1 MLKRNFIYKFWRL
14 FLFLLIFSFA
24 FSSVAPV
31 IAAPEAE
38 PPTNQQ
44 KAPPLSDYAL
54 EGFAPNKDDVNLS
67 YLNALTGD
75 IGGFHF
81 FSENEN
87 PSVTKMFQIFN
98 TGIVAVAAIVFMWN
112 LLSAAVNSAHDGEF
126 LGKRYNSFWTP
137 TRAAFGIIFIMPVM
151 AGWSP
156 AQTAMAWAAWG
167 GTGIANKIVANSDI
181 GEAVARSTSGM
192 AGSIAENGQA
202 EAEKIK
208 TNVLCLFDVDT
219 DRLIKLA
226 ASGGEAAGIADEVLK
241 KNTWT
246 IDAKQYSNGFI
257 ITFGNTEGTGT
268 ECGVIEKQL
277 PMLNNFANSQFPAI
291 KEWRDKFMEQYVKL
305 YSTMALK
312 IQTSVQTQAQILSQ
326 KEKPAKKEDVQLF
339 VDEIHKAAALA
350 GYEFKTDLETLNDV
364 LRTLQGD
371 AIYKQIINSANNY
384 SGGGSGAS
392 WVGYGF
398 HAIPGLIASLTST
411 KAIQVVDKSIPP
423 TIKINSN
430 ATVSDIPMS
439 TKAKQ
444 EIILAAQSAAQGVTS
459 FASGLYSTITNPV
472 ETAKNTWIWFSDKA
486 SSAVDSTFNSGVN
499 TAKNL
504 LNNAAALS
512 EIYQSNGVTG
522 LLKAGYNEVT
532 NKDNYSSINNFADDL
547 AKTLGI
553 SNLPMDLSNRL
564 QKLSVE
570 YGSTPLAALQ
580 SLGILILQLVGKTL
594 YVLIIALPFAIIG
607 ATGLTSFGTGTISFL
622 IGGVSSTIANW
633 VAKLGNMAE
642 AVLGKLSMF
651 YFAIFIMLLTIIIP
665 LTVFGIK
672 MMIIVPFTPTL
683 MWIAGIATY
692 FVVFIESLFGAQL
705 WAMAHLL
712 TSDGE
717 GMGERTRHG
726 YLFILNLFF
735 RPAIMVITL
744 YFAYQLVNLLGGIG
758 TNVITTAMSAS
769 VNGIGEVG
777 FFDTNFW
784 MAMFIILGLFMIW
797 LALMENLIHMCFSLL
812 FIVPNQ
818 VFTWVGGQFGSQL
831 GQDIGKSV
839 SGQAGGGLHQ
849 VVNQFGMHNLKQY
862 GEQFNKGLKA
872 FNWQNDT
879 IEAIERGYYYKKN
892 NSSQGQGNNGNQNFF
907 NKMTEYKDKK

>member
-192 AGSIAENGQA
+192 AGGISENGQA

-219 DRLIKLA
+219 ERLIKLA
-226 ASGGEAAGIADEVLK
+226 ASGGEEAGIADEVLK

-246 IDAKQYSNGFI
+246 IKETISENRFTLA
-257 ITFGNTEGTGT
+257 FGNTEGTGI
-268 ECGVIEKQL
+268 ECGVIDKQL
-277 PMLNNFANSQFPAI
+277 PMLNNFANSEFPAI
-291 KEWRDKFMEQYVKL
+291 KEMRQKFMEQYVGL
-305 YSTMALK
+305 YKTMALK
-312 IQTSVQTQAQILSQ
+312 ITDTVLKEASKITGKGRNPSQ
-326 KEKPAKKEDVQLF
+326 EEIQNF
-339 VDEIHKAAALA
+339 VDEIHKATRLA
-350 GYEFKTDLETLNDV
+350 GFEFKRDLGILNDV
-364 LRTLQGD
+364 LRGMQRD
-371 AIYKQIINSANNY
+371 SIYKQIITSANGY
-384 SGGGSGAS
+384 TGGNSGAS
-392 WVGYGF
+392 WIGYGF
-398 HAIPGLIASLTST
+398 HAIPGLVASLTSV
-411 KAIQVVDKSIPP
+411 KATQVVDKSMPP
-423 TIKINSN
+423 TVKINSN
-430 ATVSDIPMS
+430 AAVSDMQMS
-439 TKAKQ
+439 AKAMQ
-444 EIILAAQSAAQGVTS
+444 ESQAQIQQVAQSN
-459 FASGLYSTITNPV
+459 SGFIDGLSNLWNNPGEYIEKSISNFSIMEALNEISTIPSAVWNKV
-472 ETAKNTWIWFSDKA
+472 SETATEVKTYVNRTD
-486 SSAVDSTFNSGVN
+486 VNS
-499 TAKNL
+499 
-504 LNNAAALS
+504 
-512 EIYQSNGVTG
+512 
-522 LLKAGYNEVT
+522 
-532 NKDNYSSINNFADDL
+532 FADDL
-547 AKTLGI
+547 AKTIGI
-553 SNLPMDLSNRL
+553 STAPMEFSNYLS
-564 QKLSVE
+564 KLSAE
-570 YGSTPLAALQ
+570 YGGTPLAALQ
-580 SLGILILQLVGKTL
+580 SLGILILQWIGKTL

-607 ATGLTSFGTGTISFL
+607 ATSATSFVAGTISYL

-633 VAKLGNMAE
+633 IAKLGNMAE
-642 AVLGKLSMF
+642 AFLGKLSMF
-651 YFAIFIMLLTIIIP
+651 YFAVLAAALAFIIP

-744 YFAYQLVNLLGGIG
+744 YFAYQLVNLLGGIA
-758 TNVITTAMSAS
+758 TNIITTTMSAS

-777 FFDTNFW
+777 FLDSNFW
-784 MAMFIILGLFMIW
+784 MAAFIMLGLFMIW

-849 VVNQFGMHNLKQY
+849 VVNQFGMHNLNLY
-862 GEQFNKGLKA
+862 GNQLNKGLKA
-872 FNWQNDT
+872 FNLQNDNAEKGLR
-879 IEAIERGYYYKKN
+879 EAWSGK
-892 NSSQGQGNNGNQNFF
+892 SSSFLKDKENQNFF
-907 NKMTEYKDKK
+907 NKMTEYLNKDKK

>member
-192 AGSIAENGQA
+192 AGGISENGQA

-219 DRLIKLA
+219 ERLIKLA

-246 IDAKQYSNGFI
+246 IKETISENRFTLA
-257 ITFGNTEGTGT
+257 FGNTEGTGI
-268 ECGVIEKQL
+268 ECGVIDKQL
-277 PMLNNFANSQFPAI
+277 PMLNNFANSEFPAI
-291 KEWRDKFMEQYVKL
+291 KEMRQKFMEQYVGL
-305 YSTMALK
+305 YKTMALK
-312 IQTSVQTQAQILSQ
+312 ITDTVLKEASKITGKGRNPSQ
-326 KEKPAKKEDVQLF
+326 EEIQNF
-339 VDEIHKAAALA
+339 VDEIHKATRLA
-350 GYEFKTDLETLNDV
+350 GFEFKRDLGILNDV
-364 LRTLQGD
+364 LRGMQRD
-371 AIYKQIINSANNY
+371 SIYKQIMTSANSY
-384 SGGGSGAS
+384 AGGNTGAS
-392 WVGYGF
+392 WIGYGF
-398 HAIPGLIASLTST
+398 HAIPGLVASLTSV
-411 KAIQVVDKSIPP
+411 KATQVVDKSMPP
-423 TIKINSN
+423 TVKINSN
-430 ATVSDIPMS
+430 AAVSDMQMS
-439 TKAKQ
+439 AKAMQ
-444 EIILAAQSAAQGVTS
+444 ESIAQIQQAAQSN
-459 FASGLYSTITNPV
+459 SGFINGLSNLWNNPGEYIENGKEWIGEKFENGKEWATDKWKSISNFSIMEALNEIPTTPSAV
-472 ETAKNTWIWFSDKA
+472 WNKVSNSVSETATEVKTD
-486 SSAVDSTFNSGVN
+486 VNS
-499 TAKNL
+499 
-504 LNNAAALS
+504 
-512 EIYQSNGVTG
+512 
-522 LLKAGYNEVT
+522 
-532 NKDNYSSINNFADDL
+532 FADDL
-547 AKTLGI
+547 AKTIGI
-553 SNLPMDLSNRL
+553 STAPMEFSNYLS
-564 QKLSVE
+564 KLSAE
-570 YGSTPLAALQ
+570 YGGTPLAALQ
-580 SLGILILQLVGKTL
+580 SLGILILQWIGKTL

-607 ATGLTSFGTGTISFL
+607 ATSATSFVAGTISYL

-633 VAKLGNMAE
+633 IAKLGNMAE
-642 AVLGKLSMF
+642 AFLGKLSMF
-651 YFAIFIMLLTIIIP
+651 YFAVLAAALAFIIP

-744 YFAYQLVNLLGGIG
+744 YFAYQLVNLLGGIA
-758 TNVITTAMSAS
+758 TNIITTTMSAS

-777 FFDTNFW
+777 FLDSNFW
-784 MAMFIILGLFMIW
+784 MAAFIMLGLFMIW
-797 LALMENLIHMCFSLL
+797 LALMENLIHMCFSLI
-812 FIVPNQ
+812 FVIPNQ

-849 VVNQFGMHNLKQY
+849 VVNQFGMHNLNLY
-862 GEQFNKGLKA
+862 GGQVKKGLKA
-872 FNWQNDT
+872 FNLQNDV
-879 IEAIERGYYYKKN
+879 IEDIERGNYYRKN
-892 NSSQGQGNNGNQNFF
+892 NSSQGQGNNGN
-907 NKMTEYKDKK
+907 

>member
-14 FLFLLIFSFA
+14 FLFLFIFSFA

-54 EGFAPNKDDVNLS
+54 DGFAPNKDDVNLS

-192 AGSIAENGQA
+192 AGGISENGQA

-219 DRLIKLA
+219 ERLIKLA
-226 ASGGEAAGIADEVLK
+226 ASGGEASGIADEVLK

-246 IDAKQYSNGFI
+246 IKETISENRFTLA
-257 ITFGNTEGTGT
+257 FGNTEGTGI
-268 ECGVIEKQL
+268 ECGVIDKQL
-277 PMLNNFANSQFPAI
+277 PMLNNFANSEFPAI
-291 KEWRDKFMEQYVKL
+291 KEMRQKFMEQYVGL
-305 YSTMALK
+305 YKTMALK
-312 IQTSVQTQAQILSQ
+312 ITDTVLKEASKITGKGRNPSQ
-326 KEKPAKKEDVQLF
+326 EEIQNF
-339 VDEIHKAAALA
+339 VDEIHKATRLA
-350 GYEFKTDLETLNDV
+350 GFEFKRDLGILNDV
-364 LRTLQGD
+364 LRGMQRD
-371 AIYKQIINSANNY
+371 SIYKQIMTSANGY
-384 SGGGSGAS
+384 TGGNTGAS
-392 WVGYGF
+392 WIGYGF
-398 HAIPGLIASLTST
+398 HAIPGLVASLTSV
-411 KAIQVVDKSIPP
+411 KATQVVDKSMPP

-430 ATVSDIPMS
+430 AAVSDMQMS
-439 TKAKQ
+439 AKAMQ
-444 EIILAAQSAAQGVTS
+444 ESIAQIQQAAQQE
-459 FASGLYSTITNPV
+459 SGLLSSLSSAWSSAKEVWNNPGEYIEKSISNFSIMEALNEISTIPSAVWNKV
-472 ETAKNTWIWFSDKA
+472 SETATEVKTYVNRTD
-486 SSAVDSTFNSGVN
+486 VNS
-499 TAKNL
+499 
-504 LNNAAALS
+504 
-512 EIYQSNGVTG
+512 
-522 LLKAGYNEVT
+522 
-532 NKDNYSSINNFADDL
+532 FADDL
-547 AKTLGI
+547 AKTIGI
-553 SNLPMDLSNRL
+553 STAPMEFSNYLS
-564 QKLSVE
+564 KLAAE
-570 YGSTPLAALQ
+570 YGGTPLAALQ
-580 SLGILILQLVGKTL
+580 SLGILILQWIGKTL

-607 ATGLTSFGTGTISFL
+607 ATSATSFVAGTISYL

-633 VAKLGNMAE
+633 IAKLGNMAE
-642 AVLGKLSMF
+642 AILGKLSMF

-672 MMIIVPFTPTL
+672 MMIIIPFTPTL

-744 YFAYQLVNLLGGIG
+744 YFAYQLVNLLGGIA
-758 TNVITTAMSAS
+758 TNVIATTMSAS

-777 FFDTNFW
+777 FLDSNFW
-784 MAMFIILGLFMIW
+784 MAAFIMLGLFMIW

-849 VVNQFGMHNLKQY
+849 VVNQFGMHNLNMY
-862 GEQFNKGLKA
+862 GNQLNKGLKA
-872 FNWQNDT
+872 FNWQNDNAEKGLR
-879 IEAIERGYYYKKN
+879 EAWSGK
-892 NSSQGQGNNGNQNFF
+892 SSSFLKDKENQNFF
-907 NKMTEYKDKK
+907 NKMTEYLNKEKK